1 VSRPTLHRL
10 TLNRL
15 TLRSRLTIVYGGLF
29 LCAGFALL
37 AVTYLLVNAQI
48 IGPFTLDAPGDAP
61 NLVGGGIAGG
71 QPSGQQYLISQA
83 DTLRQNTLASLLT
96 QGAVALVIVG
106 GLAVL
111 LGWLVAGRL
120 LAPLHRITETARRIG
135 AAPDADRGLHERIAL
150 AGPADEVKELADTFD
165 GMLSRLDH
173 AFDGQ
178 RRFVANAAH
187 ELRMPLTLNRSLV
200 EVAMHRPTAS
210 ADVRQLGE
218 VLLDIN
224 ARHERLI
231 NGLLLLARTEH
242 GITHRSY
249 VDLVDVVEH
258 VADETAGEAAAAGIT
273 VAVEPAETPVL
284 GDALLLEQLVRNL
297 VDNAI
302 RHNVPTGGWV
312 RLSTHIDRRAG
323 EVARLVITNSGPAVP
338 RYDVGSLFEP
348 FRRAGGERVGVN
360 GSTGLGLS
368 IVRAIAHAH
377 NGSVTA
383 EPREGGGLTVT
394 VALPLAVKEGDLL
407 RRSRSTQQRNV
418 F

>member
-1 VSRPTLHRL
+1 VSRLTLHRL
-10 TLNRL
+10 TLRN
-15 TLRSRLTIVYGGLF
+15 RLTIVYGGLF
-29 LCAGFALL
+29 LCAGLALL
-37 AVTYLLVNAQI
+37 AVTYLLVDAQI
-48 IGPFTLDAPGDAP
+48 IGPFTFDAPPAGE
-61 NLVGGGIAGG
+61 LRVIGGGTAGG
-71 QPSGQQYLISQA
+71 DPAASQYLVSQA
-83 DTLRQNTLASLLT
+83 DQLRQDTLSSLLT
-96 QGAVALVIVG
+96 QGAIALVIVG

-150 AGPADEVKELADTFD
+150 RGPADEVKELADTFD

-200 EVAMHRPTAS
+200 EVAMNRPTAS
-210 ADVRQLGE
+210 ADMRQLGE

-258 VADETAGEAAAAGIT
+258 VTDETAGQADAAGVA
-273 VAVEPAETPVL
+273 VAVEPAEAPVL

-297 VDNAI
+297 LDNAV
-302 RHNVPTGGWV
+302 RHNLPGGGWV
-312 RLSTHIDRRAG
+312 RITTSMDTH
-323 EVARLVITNSGPAVP
+323 ARVTVSNTGPAVP
-338 RYDVGSLFEP
+338 RYDIPALFEP
-348 FRRAGGERVGVN
+348 FRRAGGERVGMN

-377 NGSVTA
+377 GGHVTA
-383 EPREGGGLTVT
+383 EPRDGGGLTVT
-394 VALPLAVKEGDLL
+394 VSLPLAVKQGTLL
-407 RRSRSTQQRNV
+407 NV
-418 F
+418 Y

>member
-1 VSRPTLHRL
+1 VNRL
-10 TLNRL
+10 TLHRL

-29 LCAGFALL
+29 LLAGFALL
-37 AVTYLLVNAQI
+37 AVTYLLVDAQI
-48 IGPFTLDAPGDAP
+48 LGPFSFEAPPPGD
-61 NLVGGGIAGG
+61 LKVTGGGSVGAGD
-71 QPSGQQYLISQA
+71 PAASQYLVSQA
-83 DTLRQNTLASLLT
+83 NELRQDTLASLLT
-96 QGAVALVIVG
+96 QGAIALVIVG

-150 AGPADEVKELADTFD
+150 AGPADEVKKLADTFD

-200 EVAMHRPTAS
+200 EVAMYRPTAS

-258 VADETAGEAAAAGIT
+258 VTDETAGQADAAGVA
-273 VAVEPAETPVL
+273 VAVEPAEAPVL

-297 VDNAI
+297 LDNAV
-302 RHNVPTGGWV
+302 RHNLPSGGWV
-312 RLSTHIDRRAG
+312 RLTTGVDSH
-323 EVARLVITNSGPAVP
+323 ARLTVSNTGPAVP
-338 RYDVGSLFEP
+338 RYDIPSLFEP

-368 IVRAIAHAH
+368 IVRAITHAH
-377 NGSVTA
+377 GGHVTA
-383 EPREGGGLTVT
+383 EPREGGGLIVT
-394 VALPLAVKEGDLL
+394 VSLPLAVKEGALL
-407 RRSRSTQQRNV
+407 NA

>member
-1 VSRPTLHRL
+1 VR
-10 TLNRL
+10 RL
-15 TLRSRLTIVYGGLF
+15 TLRTRLTIVYGGLF
-29 LCAGFALL
+29 LLAGFALL
-37 AVTYLLVNAQI
+37 AVTYLLVSAQI
-48 IGPFTLDAPGDAP
+48 LRPFTFQAPPSDLDVTVMGGT
-61 NLVGGGIAGG
+61 GGGVVAGD
-71 QPSGQQYLISQA
+71 PASSQYLMSQA
-83 DTLRQNTLASLLT
+83 DALRQDTMTSLLT
-96 QGAVALVIVG
+96 QGAIALVVVG

-135 AAPDADRGLHERIAL
+135 SAPDADRGLHERIAL
-150 AGPADEVKELADTFD
+150 EGPADEVKELADTFD

-200 EVAMHRPTAS
+200 EVAIHRPTAS
-210 ADVRQLGE
+210 PDVRQLGE

-242 GITHRSY
+242 GISHRSY
-249 VDLVDVVEH
+249 VDLADVVEH
-258 VADETAGEAAAAGIT
+258 VYHETLDEAAAAGVKVT
-273 VAVEPAETPVL
+273 LEQAEAAVL
-284 GDALLLEQLVRNL
+284 GDALLLERLVRNL

-302 RHNVPTGGWV
+302 RHNVGAGGWV
-312 RLSTHIDRRAG
+312 RLRTATGDW
-323 EVARLVITNSGPAVP
+323 ARLVVSNSGPLVP
-338 RYDVGSLFEP
+338 RYDIPSLFEP

-368 IVRAIAHAH
+368 IVRAIVRAH
-377 NGSVTA
+377 GGGVTA
-383 EPREGGGLTVT
+383 EPGDEGGLVITVS
-394 VALPLAVKEGDLL
+394 LPPA
-407 RRSRSTQQRNV
+407 R
-418 F
+418 

>member
-1 VSRPTLHRL
+1 VSRLTLHRL
-10 TLNRL
+10 TLRN
-15 TLRSRLTIVYGGLF
+15 RLTIVYGGLF
-29 LCAGFALL
+29 LCAGLALL
-37 AVTYLLVNAQI
+37 AVTYLLVDAQI
-48 IGPFTLDAPGDAP
+48 LGPFTFDAPPAGELKVIGA
-61 NLVGGGIAGG
+61 GTAGG
-71 QPSGQQYLISQA
+71 DPAASQYLVSQA
-83 DTLRQNTLASLLT
+83 AQLRQDTMSSLLT
-96 QGAVALVIVG
+96 QGAIALVIVG
-106 GLAVL
+106 GFAVL

-150 AGPADEVKELADTFD
+150 RGPADEVKELADTFD

-200 EVAMHRPTAS
+200 EVAMNRPTAS
-210 ADVRQLGE
+210 ADMRQLGE

-258 VADETAGEAAAAGIT
+258 VADETAGQADAAGVA
-273 VAVEPAETPVL
+273 VAVEPAEAPVL

-297 VDNAI
+297 LDNAV
-302 RHNVPTGGWV
+302 RHNLAGGGWV
-312 RLSTHIDRRAG
+312 RLTTSMDTH
-323 EVARLVITNSGPAVP
+323 ARLTVSNTGPAVP
-338 RYDVGSLFEP
+338 RYDIPALFEP
-348 FRRAGGERVGVN
+348 FRRAGGERVGMN

-377 NGSVTA
+377 GGHVTA
-383 EPREGGGLTVT
+383 EPRDGGGLTVT
-394 VALPLAVKEGDLL
+394 VSLPLAVKQGTLL
-407 RRSRSTQQRNV
+407 HV
-418 F
+418 Y

>member
-1 VSRPTLHRL
+1 VSRLTLHRL
-10 TLNRL
+10 TLRN
-15 TLRSRLTIVYGGLF
+15 RLTIVYGGLF
-29 LCAGFALL
+29 LLAGLALL
-37 AVTYLLVNAQI
+37 AVTYLLVDAQI
-48 IGPFTLDAPGDAP
+48 LGPFTFDAPPAGE
-61 NLVGGGIAGG
+61 LKVIGGGSVGGGDPAA
-71 QPSGQQYLISQA
+71 SQYLISQA
-83 DTLRQNTLASLLT
+83 NQLRQDTLSSLLT
-96 QGAVALVIVG
+96 QGAIALVIVG
-106 GLAVL
+106 GFAVL

-150 AGPADEVKELADTFD
+150 RGPADEVKELADTFD

-200 EVAMHRPTAS
+200 EVAMNRPTAS
-210 ADVRQLGE
+210 ADMRQLGE

-258 VADETAGEAAAAGIT
+258 VTDEAAGQADAAGVA
-273 VAVEPAETPVL
+273 VAVEPVEAPVL

-297 VDNAI
+297 LDNAI
-302 RHNVPTGGWV
+302 RHNLAGGGWV
-312 RLSTHIDRRAG
+312 RLSTGMDTH
-323 EVARLVITNSGPAVP
+323 ARLIVSNTGPAVP
-338 RYDVGSLFEP
+338 RYDIPALFEP
-348 FRRAGGERVGVN
+348 FRRAGGERVGMN

-377 NGSVTA
+377 GGHVTA
-383 EPREGGGLTVT
+383 EPRDGGGLIVT
-394 VALPLAVKEGDLL
+394 VSLPLAVKEGALL
-407 RRSRSTQQRNV
+407 HG

>member
-1 VSRPTLHRL
+1 VNRLALNRL

-29 LCAGFALL
+29 LCAGVALL

-48 IGPFTLDAPGDAP
+48 IGPFTFQAPGDGP
-61 NLVGGGIAGG
+61 YVVGGAVGGG
-71 QPSGQQYLISQA
+71 QPSSQQYLVSQA
-83 DTLRQNTLASLLT
+83 NELRQDTLASLLT
-96 QGAVALVIVG
+96 QGAIALVLVG
-106 GLAVL
+106 ALAVL

-150 AGPADEVKELADTFD
+150 PGPVDEVKELADTFD

-200 EVAMHRPTAS
+200 EVAMNRPTAS

-242 GITHRSY
+242 GITNRSY

-258 VADETAGEAAAAGIT
+258 VTDETAGQADAARVA
-273 VAVEPAETPVL
+273 VAVEPAEAPVL

-297 VDNAI
+297 LDNAV
-302 RHNVPTGGWV
+302 RHNLATGGWV
-312 RLSTHIDRRAG
+312 RLTTSADRL
-323 EVARLVITNSGPAVP
+323 ARLTVSNTGPAVP
-338 RYDVGSLFEP
+338 RYDIPSLFEP

-368 IVRAIAHAH
+368 IVRAIVHAH
-377 NGSVTA
+377 GGHVSA
-383 EPREGGGLTVT
+383 EPRDGGGLIITVS
-394 VALPLAVKEGDLL
+394 LPLAVKEGALL
-407 RRSRSTQQRNV
+407 NV